1 MSRQFGTTDRRRVI
15 DWLKS
20 DLEYYKNNIGE
31 TTEFKT
37 VIDQKLIDGV
47 QKRIVQLE
55 AVEDRMDRWRE
66 VELNDDDWLK

>member
-47 QKRIVQLE
+47 QKRIAQLE
-55 AVEDRMDRWRE
+55 EVEDRMDRWRE
-66 VELNDDDWLK
+66 VDFNGDD

>member
-37 VIDQKLIDGV
+37 VIDQKLVDGV
-47 QKRIVQLE
+47 QKRIVQLAE
-55 AVEDRMDRWRE
+55 VEDRMDRWRE
-66 VELNDDDWLK
+66 VEFNSDD

>member
-20 DLEYYKNNIGE
+20 DLKYYKNNIGE

-37 VIDQKLIDGV
+37 VIDQQLIDGV

-55 AVEDRMDRWRE
+55 EVEDKMDRWRE
-66 VELNDDDWLK
+66 VEFNSDD

>member
-55 AVEDRMDRWRE
+55 KVEDKMDRWRE
-66 VELNDDDWLK
+66 VEFNSDD

>member
-20 DLEYYKNNIGE
+20 DLKYYKNNIGE

-55 AVEDRMDRWRE
+55 EVEDRMDRWRE
-66 VELNDDDWLK
+66 VEFNGDD

>member
-37 VIDQKLIDGV
+37 VIDQKLVDGV

-55 AVEDRMDRWRE
+55 EVEDRMDRWRE
-66 VELNDDDWLK
+66 VEFNGDD

>member
-15 DWLKS
+15 NWLKS

-37 VIDQKLIDGV
+37 VIDQKLINGV

-55 AVEDRMDRWRE
+55 KVEDKMDRWRE
-66 VELNDDDWLK
+66 VEFNSDD

>member
-15 DWLKS
+15 NWLKS
-20 DLEYYKNNIGE
+20 DLEYDKNNIGE

-55 AVEDRMDRWRE
+55 EVEDRMDRWRE
-66 VELNDDDWLK
+66 VEFNSDD

>member
-55 AVEDRMDRWRE
+55 EAEDRMDRWRE
-66 VELNDDDWLK
+66 VELNSDD

>member
-15 DWLKS
+15 NWLKS

-55 AVEDRMDRWRE
+55 EVEDKMDRWRE
-66 VELNDDDWLK
+66 VELNSDD

>member
-37 VIDQKLIDGV
+37 TIDQKLIDGV

-55 AVEDRMDRWRE
+55 KVEDRMDRWRE
-66 VELNDDDWLK
+66 VEFNSDD

>member
-1 MSRQFGTTDRRRVI
+1 MSRQFRTTDRRRVI
-15 DWLKS
+15 NWLKS

-55 AVEDRMDRWRE
+55 KVENKMDRWRE
-66 VELNDDDWLK
+66 VEFNDDD

>member
-37 VIDQKLIDGV
+37 VIDQQLIDGV

-55 AVEDRMDRWRE
+55 EVEDKMDRWRE
-66 VELNDDDWLK
+66 VEFNSDD

>member
-55 AVEDRMDRWRE
+55 KVENKMDRWRE
-66 VELNDDDWLK
+66 VEFNSDD

>member
-1 MSRQFGTTDRRRVI
+1 MSRQFRTTDRRRVI

-55 AVEDRMDRWRE
+55 KVENKMDRWRE
-66 VELNDDDWLK
+66 VEFNDDD

>member
-15 DWLKS
+15 NWLKS

-55 AVEDRMDRWRE
+55 EVEDRMDRWRE
-66 VELNDDDWLK
+66 VEFNSDD

>member
-15 DWLKS
+15 NWLKS
-20 DLEYYKNNIGE
+20 DLKYYKNNIGE

-47 QKRIVQLE
+47 QNRIVQLE
-55 AVEDRMDRWRE
+55 EVEDRMDRWRE
-66 VELNDDDWLK
+66 VEFNSDD

>member
-1 MSRQFGTTDRRRVI
+1 MSRRFGTTDRRRVI
-15 DWLKS
+15 DWLKL

-37 VIDQKLIDGV
+37 TIDQKLIDGV

-55 AVEDRMDRWRE
+55 EVEDRMDRWRE
-66 VELNDDDWLK
+66 VEFNSDD

>member
-37 VIDQKLIDGV
+37 VIDQKLVDGV

-55 AVEDRMDRWRE
+55 EVEDRMDRWRE
-66 VELNDDDWLK
+66 VEFNSDD

>member
-1 MSRQFGTTDRRRVI
+1 MSRQFGTTDRRRI
-15 DWLKS
+15 INWLKS

-55 AVEDRMDRWRE
+55 EVEDRMDRWRE
-66 VELNDDDWLK
+66 VEFNSDD

>member
-15 DWLKS
+15 DWLKL

-37 VIDQKLIDGV
+37 VIDQQLIDGV

-55 AVEDRMDRWRE
+55 KVEDKMDRWRE
-66 VELNDDDWLK
+66 VEFNSDD

>member
-1 MSRQFGTTDRRRVI
+1 MSRQFGTTDSRRI
-15 DWLKS
+15 INWLKS

-55 AVEDRMDRWRE
+55 EVEDRMDRWRE
-66 VELNDDDWLK
+66 VEFNGDD

>member
-1 MSRQFGTTDRRRVI
+1 MSRRFGTTDRRRI
-15 DWLKS
+15 INWLKS
-20 DLEYYKNNIGE
+20 DLEYYKTNIGE

-55 AVEDRMDRWRE
+55 EVEDKMDRWRE
-66 VELNDDDWLK
+66 VEFNSDD

>member
-1 MSRQFGTTDRRRVI
+1 MSRRFGTTDRRRVI

-55 AVEDRMDRWRE
+55 EVEDKMDRWRE
-66 VELNDDDWLK
+66 VEFNSDD

>member
-15 DWLKS
+15 NWLKS

-55 AVEDRMDRWRE
+55 EVEDKMDRWRE
-66 VELNDDDWLK
+66 VEFNSDD

>member
-55 AVEDRMDRWRE
+55 EVEDKMDRWRE
-66 VELNDDDWLK
+66 VEFNSDD

>member
-15 DWLKS
+15 NWLKS

-37 VIDQKLIDGV
+37 VIDQQLIDGV

-55 AVEDRMDRWRE
+55 KVEDKMDRWRE
-66 VELNDDDWLK
+66 VEFNNDD